1 MTRRK
6 AIVIVLAAAVAVVA
20 VAGRVEAARREVEY
34 PGSRYV
40 LGRREGGRE
49 GGRDVGCV
57 VLSA

>member
-40 LGRREGGRE
+40 LG
-49 GGRDVGCV
+49 GRDVGCV